1 MTATVA
7 APAATAGRPRS
18 APSVLSRAWE
28 AGRGP
33 LMEVGVAFG
42 GAAWML
48 ATTLTIGDFAPLD
61 RNSQVSG
68 LAALQVRFLVPALIG
83 VALLVATRKTP
94 ARRIWTS
101 RYAFAVLP
109 GLMSGFVGGG
119 VLLALKG
126 VSLPMNGTVGDAG
139 DMERWAM
146 DLQHGKAVNPAYP
159 PLFPRFV
166 WLVAKFEHNNV
177 FLGLKFAEI
186 ITAAILGPAVYL
198 AWRLIAGRAWA
209 CTIAVLYTG
218 ALSEPY
224 KSYEPVVL
232 GILIPIAI
240 ALIAYLRTVG
250 AKSYKQLAIVGLLV
264 GLGIGLIFITF
275 SGPFY
280 WAALGFAVSAL
291 AVFPWKAWRNALVLL
306 GTMGVGFL
314 AVGWHLVQG
323 LLNAAP
329 DPYFFF
335 QTDQDPGYPFLYI
348 TDMPGPLSKGVWP
361 PIPEAGGVDVFAA
374 LMVVALGV
382 ALWLGYRKL
391 PILVT
396 ASVLAGSWLMRFY
409 LASEMYHD
417 KLVRYWPRTTSVV
430 IYCFLILTVFGV
442 KAAAEKIQ
450 ERYEALVAVRGGATE
465 STDTV
470 TQSETDSDADARTTG
485 LGTDG
490 DDDAADRPLAARSR
504 GRAAVPSRT
513 AATGATSATTTS
525 VGAGLVAAAFAL
537 TFFAGMAGSAGADK
551 IMPKQDGSPGQ
562 LSWNAHFD
570 NPHNLRLGV
579 TLVNGK

>member
-33 LMEVGVAFG
+33 LMETAVAFG

-48 ATTLTIGDFAPLD
+48 ATTLTISDFAPLD

-68 LAALQVRFLVPALIG
+68 LAALQLRFLVPALAG

-94 ARRIWTS
+94 ARRVWSS

-126 VSLPMNGTVGDAG
+126 VALPMNGTVGDAG
-139 DMERWAM
+139 DMERWALG
-146 DLQHGKAVNPAYP
+146 LQHGQAVNPAYP

-166 WLVAKFEHNNV
+166 WLVAKFEHDNV

-186 ITAAILGPAVYL
+186 ITAAVLGPAVYL
-198 AWRLIAGRAWA
+198 AWRLVVGRAWA

-232 GILIPIAI
+232 GILIPVAI
-240 ALIAYLRTVG
+240 ALIAYLRKIG
-250 AKSYKQLAIVGLLV
+250 DKSYKRLAITGLLV
-264 GLGIGLIFITF
+264 GLGIGIIFITF

-291 AVFPWKAWRNALVLL
+291 AVFPWPAWRNALVFL

-361 PIPEAGGVDVFAA
+361 PVPEAAGVDVFAA
-374 LMVVALGV
+374 LMVIAVGV

-430 IYCFLILTVFGV
+430 IYCFLILTVFAV
-442 KAAAEKIQ
+442 MAAAEKIQ
-450 ERYEALVAVRGGATE
+450 ERYEALLTIRGGGTTE
-465 STDTV
+465 SAEAV
-470 TQSETDSDADARTTG
+470 TRSESETGSDTAGTTG
-485 LGTDG
+485 
-490 DDDAADRPLAARSR
+490 DDETDRPLATRSR
-504 GRAAVPSRT
+504 GRRAVTPSRT
-513 AATGATSATTTS
+513 ATTS

-570 NPHNLRLGV
+570 NPRNLRLGV

>member
-18 APSVLSRAWE
+18 APSAVSRAWE
-28 AGRGP
+28 AGRAP

-48 ATTLTIGDFAPLD
+48 LTTLTISDFVPLD

-68 LAALQVRFLVPALIG
+68 LAALQLRFLAPALLG
-83 VALLVATRKTP
+83 VALLVLTRKSA
-94 ARRIWTS
+94 ARRAWAA
-101 RYAFAVLP
+101 RYSFAVLP

-119 VLLALKG
+119 VMLALHG
-126 VSLPMNGTVGDAG
+126 VSLPMNGTIGDAG
-139 DMERWAM
+139 DMERWTLG
-146 DLQHGKAVNPAYP
+146 LQHGQAVNPAYP

-166 WLVAKFEHNNV
+166 WLVAKFFHNNV

-198 AWRLIAGRAWA
+198 AWRLVVGRPWA

-232 GILIPIAI
+232 GILVPVVITY
-240 ALIAYLRTVG
+240 LAYLRKAG
-250 AKSYKQLAIVGLLV
+250 EKSRKRLILVGLLS
-264 GLGIGLIFITF
+264 GIGIGLIFITF

-280 WAALGFAVSAL
+280 WFALGIAVSAL
-291 AVFPWKAWRNALVLL
+291 AVFPWRHWREALTMLL
-306 GTMGVGFL
+306 MTGAGFG
-314 AVGWHLVQG
+314 AVGWHLVKG

-348 TDMPGPLSKGVWP
+348 TDMPGPLAKGVWP
-361 PIPEAGGVDVFAA
+361 PIPEAAGVDVFAA
-374 LMVVALGV
+374 LMVIAAGV

-391 PILVT
+391 PVLVT
-396 ASVLAGSWLMRFY
+396 ASVLAGAWIMRFY
-409 LASEMYHD
+409 LASEMFHD

-430 IYCFLILTVFGV
+430 IYCFLVLTVFGV

-450 ERYEALVAVRGGATE
+450 ERYEDLVAIRGGAIADGKAE
-465 STDTV
+465 LPAQASPAEAEDTDMD
-470 TQSETDSDADARTTG
+470 TDEDAG
-485 LGTDG
+485 E
-490 DDDAADRPLAARSR
+490 RPLATRSR
-504 GRAAVPSRT
+504 GLRTAAPSRT
-513 AATGATSATTTS
+513 AATSA
-525 VGAGLVAAAFAL
+525 GAGLVAVAFAL
-537 TFFAGMAGSAGADK
+537 TFFAGMAGSANADK
-551 IMPKQDGSPGQ
+551 FMPKNDGSPGQ